1 MHSIK
6 CLILAK
12 EPQDWLN
19 LEHHMTD
26 IPGVQIQHRTAQLEM
41 VLEGSLSAID
51 LIFCEYSFVEQLTT
65 YSYIYSVKIPPIV
78 CLLTEKDKPEELG
91 ANRVFGFLTKSV
103 TGEQV
108 IETIRQAVRNKYST
122 KEGGA
127 NRWKRDGFIFINS
140 EYKIIR
146 IRFEDIQFCEGMKD
160 YTQIYLSAKTQ
171 PVITLQNLKTFSS
184 KLPEDSFVRVH
195 RSFVISLQH
204 IDSISRNEISIG
216 KKIIPIGNSY
226 RNDFFHI
233 VERNS

>member
-12 EPQDWLN
+12 ELQDWAS
-19 LEHHMTD
+19 LEHQMTE
-26 IPGVQIQHRTAQLEM
+26 IPGVHIQHRTSHLES
-41 VLEGSLSAID
+41 VLEGSFSDID
-51 LIFCEYSFVEQLTT
+51 LIFCEYTFVEQITT
-65 YSYIYSVKIPPIV
+65 YSYIYNVKIPPIV
-78 CLLTEKDKPEELG
+78 CLLKENDKPEELG

-103 TGEQV
+103 SAEQL
-108 IETIRQAVRNKYST
+108 IETIRQAVRNKYSN
-122 KEGGA
+122 KEGGP

-160 YTQIYLSAKTQ
+160 YTQIYLSTKTQ

-184 KLPEDSFVRVH
+184 KLPEDIFVRVH

-233 VERNS
+233 VESNS